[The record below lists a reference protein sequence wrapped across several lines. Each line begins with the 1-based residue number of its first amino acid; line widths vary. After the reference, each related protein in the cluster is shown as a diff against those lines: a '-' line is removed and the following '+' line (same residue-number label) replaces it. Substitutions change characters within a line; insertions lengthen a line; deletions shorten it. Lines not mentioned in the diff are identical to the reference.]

1 MEHYILVILMLTPGF
16 IAKETARMVGNI
28 KKKSSA
34 LEQGINYFVYSF
46 FTLALIG
53 SLFLLM
59 EYIQVSVMMQLGI
72 LILSIPIVGVLVGI
86 IWQLFLK
93 HQFIKMCR
101 WLSIRFT
108 GYEYFQEDSLLNTN
122 MMDGEHHL
130 IEVIKDGERV
140 AAGDFLGASFG
151 TDEVEEMKVNS
162 HPVYAEWLD
171 DERYASWFQHKCV
184 FLDFTHDIRVIEYTY
199 PKGFFDAKFDP
210 NKITF

>member
-28 KKKSSA
+28 KKRSSA

-59 EYIQVSVMMQLGI
+59 EYIQVSVMTQLGI
-72 LILSIPIVGVLVGI
+72 LILSVPIVGVLVGI

-162 HPVYAEWLD
+162 HSA
-171 DERYASWFQHKCV
+171 
-184 FLDFTHDIRVIEYTY
+184 
-199 PKGFFDAKFDP
+199 
-210 NKITF
+210 